1 MTSKIRFRGA
11 TSGFVELA
19 APDAAGSNTL
29 ILPSGNGASGDFLR
43 TDGSGSLSFAVP
55 TDTSLAWTTQQSA
68 ASGESALL
76 FGASTG
82 DGIIPSTV
90 EQVII
95 AYTNLSISTTGS
107 VRIRLGDSG
116 GIETTNSYNM
126 FRGFFGSST
135 GGGVATTSFFGQ
147 ENFTSASNAYNGTV
161 FITRNTT
168 NGWSVMWNQCEVTS
182 NTMGVCTGEKSL
194 SDVLTQVQF
203 FPSAGTFDS
212 GSVRFKYLS

>member
-1 MTSKIRFRGA
+1 MSSISLKN
-11 TSGFVELA
+11 TSGNA
-19 APDAAGSNTL
+19 ITL
-29 ILPSGNGASGDFLR
+29 QSS
-43 TDGSGSLSFAVP
+43 
-55 TDTSLAWTTQQSA
+55 TSLASDVTLTLPVNDGDASQFLQTDGAGVLSWQTVSDTGTTWTTSQET
-68 ASGESALL
+68 ASGSSGLL
-76 FGASTG
+76 LSS
-82 DGIIPSTV
+82 IPSTA
-90 EQVII
+90 EQIII

-135 GGGVATTSFFGQ
+135 GGGAATTSFWGQ
-147 ENFTSASNAYNGTV
+147 ENFTGAANVYNGTV

-168 NGWSVMWNQCEVTS
+168 NGWSVMWNQSEVTS

-194 SDVLTQVQF
+194 SDVLTQVQL

-212 GSVRFKYLS
+212 GSVRFKFLS